1 MENTQDYR
9 LRIVTGD
16 YRKAPVEQ
24 KKMIR
29 DLFEENAEHNY
40 EIYFHWYN
48 VLHEL
53 GHAIMMF
60 NAPSRPHPADEEQLV
75 NNFAYAYWK
84 HYGEQKMLKELCSI
98 VSETIHKFSVPANNN
113 ESHIDYA
120 KSKWGTEELY
130 SFNNYGWFQF
140 SSVQAAIKEAPN
152 LEQALNRMCFAQV
165 SPRKVETLEYEI
177 CEQMASQVVAD
188 AVSLMKDWGVL
199 LPEGNEIIFCDDVNC
214 HMCQLENLHD
224 GRVF

>member
-98 VSETIHKFSVPANNN
+98 VSETIHKFFVPANNN

-140 SSVQAAIKEAPN
+140 SCVMAAITASPD
-152 LEQALNRMCFAQV
+152 LELALRSMCAANV
-165 SPRKVETLEYEI
+165 SPRETETLHYEI
-177 CEQMASQVVAD
+177 SGQMAAQVVAD
-188 AVSLMKDWGVL
+188 AVRLLKGWGVH
-199 LPEGNEIIFCDDVNC
+199 LPDDHAIVFCNDVNC
-214 HMCQLENLHD
+214 HMLQAENLRD
-224 GRVF
+224 GSVY